1 MCVIHPIQAWPSRT
15 DSPQGTS
22 RLDRKPQPIR
32 RKPIRQRCDSA
43 ATDTP
48 TSYPETVGVSQGVKQ
63 RSCQL
68 AFRTC
73 PRGPARHSK
82 FFYVALGGR
91 TYCLRLQSVTSIYLS
106 INSISEP

>member
-1 MCVIHPIQAWPSRT
+1 MCVIHPIQAWPSKT

-22 RLDRKPQPIR
+22 GLDRKPQRIR

-48 TSYPETVGVSQGVKQ
+48 TAYPETVAVSQGVKQ
-63 RSCQL
+63 WSCQL

-73 PRGPARHSK
+73 PRRSARHSK
-82 FFYVALGGR
+82 FFYGALGGAHVLA
-91 TYCLRLQSVTSIYLS
+91 TTAIGY
-106 INSISEP
+106 